1 VIEQEYKKSIHD
13 ALTDIQEVKPAAKK
27 EDPPVKKVEVVV
39 PAKKEEAPVKKI
51 ETTAP
56 ISTAQVKK
64 SPDAVQA
71 FGDGPVPVPGMP
83 VEGGVTKAVKTPF
96 AYPPTPIGLYVPPPR
111 DLVPKKEDK
120 KDDDKKDEKDD
131 DKKSLA

>member
-1 VIEQEYKKSIHD
+1 MIEQEYKKSIHD
-13 ALTDIQEVKPAAKK
+13 ALNDIQEVKPAAKK
-27 EDPPVKKVEVVV
+27 EEAPV
-39 PAKKEEAPVKKI
+39 KKEEAPVKKEEAPVKKV
-51 ETTAP
+51 ETIAP
-56 ISTAQVKK
+56 ISAVQVKK

-120 KDDDKKDEKDD
+120 KEDEKSD

>member
-1 VIEQEYKKSIHD
+1 MIEQEYKKSIHD
-13 ALTDIQEVKPAAKK
+13 ALNDIQEVKPAAKK
-27 EDPPVKKVEVVV
+27 EEAPVKKEEVPVKKVET
-39 PAKKEEAPVKKI
+39 I
-51 ETTAP
+51 AP
-56 ISTAQVKK
+56 ISAVQVKK

-83 VEGGVTKAVKTPF
+83 VEGGITKAVKTPF

-120 KDDDKKDEKDD
+120 KEDEKKDEKDD